1 MLSNNEKS
9 IKHIMTQIETFIWIL
24 SMPDC
29 SLRSG
34 EQREE
39 PHLSNMYLDVL
50 SREHFI
56 NKYAK
61 FKVHMKSCNR
71 MSAEIW
77 RAERR
82 AMQGRAM
89 TNEQTN
95 RSATASCHRAV
106 THENITP
113 LQAEDI

>member
-1 MLSNNEKS
+1 
-9 IKHIMTQIETFIWIL
+9 
-24 SMPDC
+24 MPDC

-39 PHLSNMYLDVL
+39 PHFSNMYLDVL

-56 NKYAK
+56 NKYPK

-82 AMQGRAM
+82 AIQGRAM
-89 TNEQTN
+89 TNEKN

-106 THENITP
+106 TNEKNTP